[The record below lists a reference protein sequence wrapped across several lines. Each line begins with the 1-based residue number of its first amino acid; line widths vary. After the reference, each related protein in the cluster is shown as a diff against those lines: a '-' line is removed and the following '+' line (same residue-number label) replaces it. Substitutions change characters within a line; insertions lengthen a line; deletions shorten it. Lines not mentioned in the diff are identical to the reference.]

1 MYPHR
6 FEFFD
11 LLNTLDRPRRTQYER
26 RKLDQFEAHE
36 LILRQSGRTT
46 ILELEMLKAFG
57 IESYLGFEV
66 WAVDA
71 IESFV

>member
-1 MYPHR
+1 
-6 FEFFD
+6 
-11 LLNTLDRPRRTQYER
+11 
-26 RKLDQFEAHE
+26 